1 MAAAEVYYADYLQLE
16 QVLGA
21 QRPLSKVGPEGAPA
35 HEEMLFIIT
44 HQTYELWF
52 KQVLH
57 EVASVIDV
65 FEQPPV
71 ADNMMGVIANRLER
85 VVEILKVLVQQFTI
99 LETMYPTAFLEYRNF
114 LVPAS
119 GFQSRQFRVLENRL
133 GLRTDLRLEYART
146 VYKDFFHEDDRRAL
160 EQSEN
165 QASLFDVI
173 ERWLERTP
181 FLEHANFAWWG
192 AYRAAADKEMAR
204 QRREIESNPFFDVK
218 DRESNL
224 TALAQTEKA
233 FQTLFDEKAYVEV
246 VLQNRVSR
254 NFSYRAM
261 QAALLI
267 SLYKDEP
274 IFQMPHKLLTLLV
287 DVDAQLAAWRYRHA
301 AMVQRMIGVK
311 IGTGGSSGY
320 HYLRTTQTDRYKVFV
335 DLYHMSTYLL
345 PRSALPKLPPGL
357 LREMHFF
364 GGSNAGVAAASP
376 AAATTA
382 AAFTQAVLATVPQ
395 TLVDDRD

>member
-1 MAAAEVYYADYLQLE
+1 VYYADYLQLDK
-16 QVLGA
+16 VLGA
-21 QRPLSKVGPEGAPA
+21 QQPLSKVGADNTPA
-35 HEEMLFIIT
+35 HEEMLFIVT

-57 EVASVIDV
+57 EVSSVIDV
-65 FEQPPV
+65 FERPPV
-71 ADNMMGVIANRLER
+71 SDNMMGVIANRLER

-99 LETMYPTAFLEYRNF
+99 LETMYPTAFLEFRDA

-146 VYKDFFHEDDRRAL
+146 VYKDFFHHDDRLAL
-160 EQSEN
+160 EQSER
-165 QASLFDVI
+165 QASLFDVV

-181 FLEHANFAWWG
+181 FLEHANFAWWD
-192 AYRAAADKEMAR
+192 AYRTAVMNEMAR
-204 QRREIESNPFFDVK
+204 QRREIETNPFFDAK
-218 DRESNL
+218 DRDANL
-224 TALAQTEKA
+224 AALTVTEKS
-233 FQTLFDEKAYVEV
+233 FQTLFDEKAYAEV

-287 DVDAQLAAWRYRHA
+287 DIDAQLANWRYRHA

-345 PRSALPKLPPGL
+345 PRSALPTLPSGL

-364 GGSNAGVAAASP
+364 GSEARAPAHANAAPSSS
-376 AAATTA
+376 
-382 AAFTQAVLATVPQ
+382 AFRQAVMATVSQ

>member
-1 MAAAEVYYADYLQLE
+1 VQ
-16 QVLGA
+16 
-21 QRPLSKVGPEGAPA
+21 
-35 HEEMLFIIT
+35 LFIII

-57 EVASVIDV
+57 EVSSVIDV
-65 FEQPPV
+65 FEHPPV
-71 ADNMMGVIANRLER
+71 ADHMMGVIANRLER
-85 VVEILKVLVQQFTI
+85 VVEILKILVQQFTV
-99 LETMYPTAFLEYRNF
+99 LETMYPTAFLEFREF

-133 GLRTDLRLEYART
+133 GLRTELRLEYQRT
-146 VYKDFFHEDDRRAL
+146 VYKDFFHEDDRAAL
-160 EQSEN
+160 ETSEQ

-181 FLEHANFAWWG
+181 FLVHANFAWWT
-192 AYRAAADKEMAR
+192 AYRTAVEAELKR
-204 QRREIESNPFFDVK
+204 QRAEIENNPFFAAK

-224 TALAQTEKA
+224 QSLLVTEKSFA
-233 FQTLFDEKAYVEV
+233 TLFDEAAYTEQ

-287 DVDAQLAAWRYRHA
+287 DVDAQLANWRFRHA

-335 DLYHMSTYLL
+335 DLYHISTYLL
-345 PRSALPKLPPGL
+345 PRSALPKLPSGL
-357 LREMHFF
+357 LREMNFF
-364 GGSNAGVAAASP
+364 G
-376 AAATTA
+376 TH
-382 AAFTQAVLATVPQ
+382 
-395 TLVDDRD
+395 VDERGNENE